1 MLLRVSAFMMIPNK
15 VTADWERE
23 GEAGEVRGVQDN
35 ELSSRSNSPASLS
48 EYDSIIAGVISLVNN
63 VNTLLSL
70 VKFAGSSQ

>member
-15 VTADWERE
+15 VTADWEG